1 MEFSIWRL
9 VVAGLFAL
17 AFSASATAQDVQVMD
32 SAPKAQAV
40 IGEPGSSFFVR
51 FDRPIDHIH
60 SNLSIWRDGRRV
72 EQLQPR
78 LQSSPDVLFARAPTL
93 PPGEYLLRWTVRTV
107 DGVKVTQGD
116 IPFTIK
122 TPP

>member
-1 MEFSIWRL
+1 MEFSIRRL
-9 VVAGLFAL
+9 VVAGLFAM
-17 AFSASATAQDVQVMD
+17 AFSASASAQSVLVLD
-32 SAPKAQAV
+32 SAPKAKAV

-60 SNLSIWRDGRRV
+60 SRLSIWRDGRRV

-93 PPGEYLLRWTVRTV
+93 PPGEYLLRWTVRTME
-107 DGVKVTQGD
+107 GVKVIQGD

>member
-1 MEFSIWRL
+1 MEFSIRRL
-9 VVAGLFAL
+9 VVAGLFAI
-17 AFSASATAQDVQVMD
+17 AFSASATAQDLQVMD

-93 PPGEYLLRWTVRTV
+93 PPGEYLLRWTVRTM
-107 DGVKVTQGD
+107 DGVKVIEGD

>member
-1 MEFSIWRL
+1 MEFSIRRAVL
-9 VVAGLFAL
+9 VGLL
-17 AFSASATAQDVQVMD
+17 AMMLPAAAWAQDVKVMD

-40 IGEPGSSFFVR
+40 IGEPSSSFFVR

-60 SNLSIWRDGRRV
+60 SSLSIWRGSQLV
-72 EQLQPR
+72 EDLQPR
-78 LQSSPDVLFARAPTL
+78 FQTEPNVLFSRAPTL
-93 PPGEYLLRWTVRTV
+93 PPGDYRLRWTVRTLE
-107 DGVKVTQGD
+107 GVQVTQGD

>member
-1 MEFSIWRL
+1 MEFSIRRL

-17 AFSASATAQDVQVMD
+17 AFTASASAQDVQVMD

-60 SNLSIWRDGRRV
+60 SRLSIWRDSRLV

-93 PPGEYLLRWTVRTV
+93 PPGQYMLRWSVRTME
-107 DGVKVTQGD
+107 GVKVIEGD

>member
-1 MEFSIWRL
+1 MEFSIRRL
-9 VVAGLFAL
+9 ALVGLFAI
-17 AFSASATAQDVQVMD
+17 AFAASATAQDVQVMD

-93 PPGEYLLRWTVRTV
+93 PPGEYLLRWTVRTM
-107 DGVKVTQGD
+107 DGVKVIQGD
-116 IPFTIK
+116 IPFSIK

>member
-1 MEFSIWRL
+1 MEFSIRRL
-9 VVAGLFAL
+9 ALVGLFAI
-17 AFSASATAQDVQVMD
+17 AFSAVASAQDIQVMD
-32 SAPKAQAV
+32 SAPKAKAV

-60 SNLSIWRDGRRV
+60 SSLSIWRDGRLV
-72 EQLQPR
+72 EHLQPR
-78 LQSSPDVLFARAPTL
+78 LQSAPEVLFARAPTL
-93 PPGEYLLRWTVRTV
+93 PPGEYMLRWTVRTME
-107 DGVKVTQGD
+107 GVKVTQGD

>member
-1 MEFSIWRL
+1 MEYSIRRL
-9 VVAGLFAL
+9 ALVGLFAL
-17 AFSASATAQDVQVMD
+17 AFSASASAQDIQVMD
-32 SAPKAQAV
+32 SAPKAEAV

-93 PPGEYLLRWTVRTV
+93 PPGEYLLRWTVRTME
-107 DGVKVTQGD
+107 GVKVIQGD